1 MFKVRAVVKVQV
13 IRSLMMLRLWL
24 DPVSSCFSWSRV
36 SEVMLIVRVMDKL
49 FYGQVKGLKQGVMV
63 MIKFRVRSIVRS
75 VVIRT
80 VVKSAITA

>member
-1 MFKVRAVVKVQV
+1 MVRSSVVMV
-13 IRSLMMLRLWL
+13 
-24 DPVSSCFSWSRV
+24 FWSQV

-49 FYGQVKGLKQGVMV
+49 FYDQVKGLKQGVMV